1 MPLRF
6 LSLVLLL
13 LAVPALAQSPVGDW
27 QGAIEIG
34 QPEPLQLILR
44 IAEEGG
50 DLAVTLDVPAQ
61 AAAGLPATS
70 VGLSGDSLVVE
81 LAPFQ
86 IRFDLQVAPD
96 SLHGTFTQG
105 PNALPIVM
113 TSAEP
118 LRRPQTPEGPFPYAT
133 EEVTVES
140 EPGVTL
146 AGTFATPD
154 GAGPFP
160 AVVFLTGSGPQDR
173 DETIAEHRPFAV
185 IADALARAG
194 VASLRADDRGAGAS
208 TGDFGLA
215 TLDTHLADARA
226 LVAALRARDDVSS
239 VGVIGHSEGGLTAL
253 RLAGD
258 VDFVVTLAGP
268 TQTFATFYP
277 VQIER
282 SIRFAGI
289 DSTAAAQYGAVVAAT
304 MEPLV
309 ARPTAPDSV
318 LAPQLDAAFDEAVST
333 MDPAARAPLG
343 LTGPS
348 YSQVRGAFVG
358 SLVTPGLRS
367 LLTYDPA
374 PDLAALAVPTLALY
388 GGKDYQVPAELNA
401 PALDGRDGVTVV
413 VVEDA
418 NHLFQTADTGA
429 GSEYGQIEETI
440 APETLQMI
448 VAWVA
453 ETAG

>member
-13 LAVPALAQSPVGDW
+13 LAAPAFAQSPVGDW

-44 IAEEGG
+44 IAEGD

-61 AAAGLPATS
+61 GATGLPATS
-70 VGLSGDSLVVE
+70 VSQSGDSLVVE
-81 LAPFQ
+81 LAPFG
-86 IRFDLQVAPD
+86 IRFDLIVTAD
-96 SLHGTFTQG
+96 ALTGTFTQG

-133 EEVTVES
+133 EDVTVES

-146 AGTFATPD
+146 AGTFAKPE

-185 IADALARAG
+185 IADALARDG
-194 VASLRADDRGAGAS
+194 VASLRADDRGAGES
-208 TGDFGLA
+208 TGDFGVS

-226 LVAALRARDDVSS
+226 LVAALRARTDVSS

-253 RLAGD
+253 RLAGE

-268 TQTFATFYP
+268 TQTFANVYP

-282 SIRFAGI
+282 SVRFAGI
-289 DSTAAAQYGAVVAAT
+289 DSTAAAQYGNLVTAT
-304 MEPLV
+304 MRPLV
-309 ARPTAPDSV
+309 ASPTASDSM
-318 LAPQLDAAFDEAVST
+318 LTTQLNAAFDEAVSA
-333 MDPAARAPLG
+333 MSPAVRARLG

-348 YSQVRGAFVG
+348 FPQLRESFVG

-374 PDLAALAVPTLALY
+374 SDLAALAVPTLALY

-401 PALDGRDGVTVV
+401 PALEGRDGVTVV

-440 APETLQMI
+440 APETLQML
-448 VAWVA
+448 VAWIA